1 VNESVAKGPV
11 RFVAVTADD
20 GEVIGYAWADDAAAA
35 VDWMD
40 RKASS
45 RSAYEAS
52 LDWWRKVKEHQELGL
67 APRAVLA
74 ELSQHPAV
82 GPVTGAPSK
91 AAVEELAAIV
101 TPADDRRL
109 LAQLRQDD
117 SAAWEELA
125 DAFDTLTE
133 EDRRIGRGGGQ
144 ELREGVYHVF
154 FPVYRTALMR
164 AVTALA
170 GIGAVTPEHRW
181 MGQYMPEL
189 PPDGRLHPADAVRA
203 ATAVVRGERFCDG
216 TIADA
221 VKSGLFDAIGESLR
235 LWYRDSA
242 Q

>member
-1 VNESVAKGPV
+1 M
-11 RFVAVTADD
+11 TAND
-20 GEVIGYAWADDAAAA
+20 GEVIGYAWADDGAAA

-52 LDWWRKVKEHQELGL
+52 LDWWRKVKENQELGL
-67 APRAVLA
+67 APRAVLT
-74 ELSQHPAV
+74 ELSRHPAV
-82 GPVTGAPSK
+82 GPVTGAPSRG
-91 AAVEELAAIV
+91 AVEELAAIV

-109 LAQLRQDD
+109 LAQLRRDD
-117 SAAWEELA
+117 SAAWQELA
-125 DAFDTLTE
+125 DAFDALTE
-133 EDRRIGRGGGQ
+133 EDRRIGRGGGE

-154 FPVYRTALMR
+154 FPVYSTALLR

-170 GIGAVTPEHRW
+170 GVGAVTPEHRW

-189 PPDGRLHPADAVRA
+189 PPGGRLHPADAVRA

-216 TIADA
+216 TIAEA

-235 LWYRDSA
+235 IWYRTSA

>member
-1 VNESVAKGPV
+1 MDESVAKGSV
-11 RFVAVTADD
+11 CFVAVTADD

-35 VDWMD
+35 LGWMD

-52 LDWWRKVKEHQELGL
+52 QSWWRKVKENQELGL
-67 APRAVLA
+67 APRAVLT
-74 ELSQHPAV
+74 ELSRHPAV
-82 GPVTGAPSK
+82 GPVTGAPST

-109 LAQLRQDD
+109 LAQLRRDD
-117 SAAWEELA
+117 FAAWQELA

-133 EDRRIGRGGGQ
+133 EDRRIGRGGG
-144 ELREGVYHVF
+144 EKLREGVYRVSY
-154 FPVYRTALMR
+154 PVYSTALLR

-170 GIGAVTPEHRW
+170 GVGAVTPEHRW
-181 MGQYMPEL
+181 MGLSMPEL
-189 PPDGRLHPADAVRA
+189 PPGGRMHPADAVRA

-235 LWYRDSA
+235 IWYRTSA